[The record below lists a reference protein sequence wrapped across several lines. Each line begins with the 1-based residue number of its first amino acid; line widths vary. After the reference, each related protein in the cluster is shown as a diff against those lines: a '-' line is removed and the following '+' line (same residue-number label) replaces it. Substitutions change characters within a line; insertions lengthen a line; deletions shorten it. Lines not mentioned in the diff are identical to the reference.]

1 MKSEALSDAV
11 RRKKLLPYAGISRQV
26 KRSGLTFFNLFSSL
40 ANTDHALFNV
50 IDSIG
55 RMEKEVNSFFEHSA

>member
-26 KRSGLTFFNLFSSL
+26 ERSGFGTGFLSFFNLFSSL
-40 ANTDHALFNV
+40 ANVL
-50 IDSIG
+50 
-55 RMEKEVNSFFEHSA
+55 